1 MTDEGIRLAKRVA
14 AQLGC
19 SRATAEAYIAGGWVT
34 VDGLVVDR
42 PESRV
47 HEDQQVAVDRNA
59 DLSQLGPVTLLLHQP
74 ARHTRPAAEAL
85 LATPNRWPQ
94 DPQRIALLPAHR
106 RDLQALLP
114 LGPAC
119 EGLAVFSQVAG
130 VQRRLLDPQQPIEQE
145 WVLEL
150 AHEPVPA
157 ALDSLAQACAGRV
170 SRQSERALRLVFK
183 RFDALRLPAA
193 ATAAGLTAQRLRRIR
208 LGRVALAALP
218 AGQWRR
224 LGLAE
229 RF

>member
-1 MTDEGIRLAKRVA
+1 MRDEGIRLAKRVA
-14 AQLGC
+14 ALQGC
-19 SRATAEAYIAGGWVT
+19 SRATAEAFIAGGWVT
-34 VDGLVVDR
+34 VDGIVVDR

-47 HEDQQVAVDRNA
+47 REDQQVVVDRNA
-59 DLSQLGPVTLLLHQP
+59 DLSQLGPVTLVLHQP
-74 ARHTRPAAEAL
+74 ARHTRQAAEAL
-85 LATPNRWPQ
+85 LVTANRWAS

-119 EGLAVFSQVAG
+119 EGIAVFSQVAG

-150 AHEPVPA
+150 AREPSPTA
-157 ALDSLAQACAGRV
+157 MDALAQAADGRV

-183 RFDALRLPAA
+183 RFDALRLPGAV
-193 ATAAGLTAQRLRRIR
+193 TAAGLTAERLRRIR
-208 LGRVALAALP
+208 LGRVALAGLP